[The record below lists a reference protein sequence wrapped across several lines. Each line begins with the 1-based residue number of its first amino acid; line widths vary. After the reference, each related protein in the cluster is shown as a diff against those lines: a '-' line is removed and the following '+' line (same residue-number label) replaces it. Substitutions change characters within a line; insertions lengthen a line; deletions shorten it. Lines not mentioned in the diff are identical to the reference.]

1 MARATSSRALPRRGI
16 LRRLSMAALT
26 PNARAAAV
34 AESATLAITA
44 RAAEML
50 AAGQDVVSL
59 SAGEPDFPTPAD
71 VARAGVRAIE
81 SGDTRYT
88 ATSGLPE
95 LRRAAAE
102 WLGRQFGLRYSP
114 REVMV
119 TAGAKAALHMALT
132 AIVSPGDPVLLLAP
146 YWVSYPDLVR
156 IAGGEPVVLPPV
168 PEQGFV
174 HTRAQIEAA
183 ARRTGARGIL
193 LNYPN
198 NPSGAVPTREQM
210 AEIVAAC
217 AACDLWIVSDEIYAT
232 MTYDGRAHVSPAT
245 IEGARERTLFVGGAT
260 KSHSFTG
267 WRVAFLAGPADI
279 VAAAGRIQSQVIGNP
294 CTISQRAAIAICQG
308 DHREEL
314 ARRMAAFDE
323 RRRYLVAQ
331 LQELPDL
338 ALAPP
343 QGAFYALVD
352 ARRLCQ
358 RLGIDDAEL
367 ARRLLE
373 EALLAVVPGSA
384 FAIPGFI
391 RLSYAASMDE
401 LRRAVPRLHKFC
413 GAG

>member
-119 TAGAKAALHMALT
+119 AAGAKAALHMALT

-245 IEGARERTLFVGGAT
+245 IEGARERTLFVGAPEHQRREPDLDGEPDPKTATVGVVSRFLSRPGPRRALQRSGHGHPLRSDRRRGARCRPGIG
-260 KSHSFTG
+260 SDSADPLLSAS
-267 WRVAFLAGPADI
+267 RLAGRLFALLGRRLRPRHQP
-279 VAAAGRIQSQVIGNP
+279 AGR
-294 CTISQRAAIAICQG
+294 
-308 DHREEL
+308 D
-314 ARRMAAFDE
+314 
-323 RRRYLVAQ
+323 RRRGLYLHAV
-331 LQELPDL
+331 
-338 ALAPP
+338 
-343 QGAFYALVD
+343 LVEV
-352 ARRLCQ
+352 
-358 RLGIDDAEL
+358 LGRI
-367 ARRLLE
+367 
-373 EALLAVVPGSA
+373 
-384 FAIPGFI
+384 
-391 RLSYAASMDE
+391 
-401 LRRAVPRLHKFC
+401 
-413 GAG
+413 